1 MKEFITQY
9 WIEVIFGLICA
20 AIAYITRQGT
30 AKYKKLLEAE
40 KIAKKNEFWDDVK
53 NVIKQDHSDL
63 EEKINQRTLE
73 SLDRYEKTCKQIEQ
87 TNENLSVLKQGMLS
101 VQGKEFKEGCRALL
115 DNNHDITLSEFE
127 DISVEHNVYKHL
139 GGNHD
144 GDALFDLVKAKYEK
158 SL

>member
-9 WIEVIFGLICA
+9 WLEVLFGLICA
-20 AIAYITRQGT
+20 AIAWFAKRT
-30 AKYKKLLEAE
+30 ANKYKSLLELE
-40 KIAKKNEFWDDVK
+40 KKNKKNEFWDEVK
-53 NVIKQDHSDL
+53 AEIKNDHITL

-87 TNENLSVLKQGMLS
+87 TNENLDVLRQGMLS
-101 VQGKEFKEGCRALL
+101 VQGKEFKEGCRKLL
-115 DNNHDITLSEFE
+115 DSEHDITLSEYE

-144 GDALFDLVKAKYEK
+144 GDSLFELVKAKYEK